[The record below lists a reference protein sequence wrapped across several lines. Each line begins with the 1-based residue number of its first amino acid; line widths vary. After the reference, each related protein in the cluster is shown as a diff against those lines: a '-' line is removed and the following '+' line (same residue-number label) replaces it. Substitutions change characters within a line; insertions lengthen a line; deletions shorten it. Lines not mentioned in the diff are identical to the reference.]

1 MRRRRPYFFDDLRR
15 LLGEGFGIDVDG
27 FGYTPF
33 GNFDHGR
40 PESYLDVIDAGNEM
54 ILTAELPGVNKEDI
68 RINATEEGV
77 EITVRSEET
86 KTGEDDVHRRMRTRY
101 ENFYASERMPHPINA
116 DKIKATYKNGVLEV
130 RAPKKGSKDRRK
142 IKVE

>member
-1 MRRRRPYFFDDLRR
+1 MRRRMPYFFDDLRR
-15 LLGEGFGIDVDG
+15 LLGEGFGIDVEPRS
-27 FGYTPF
+27 YTPF
-33 GNFDHGR
+33 RTFDHGR
-40 PESYLDVIDAGNEM
+40 LESYLDVIDAGSEI

-77 EITVRSEET
+77 EITVRSEEIR
-86 KTGEDDVHRRMRTRY
+86 TGGDDFHRRMRTRY

-130 RAPKKGSKDRRK
+130 RAPKKESKDRRK